1 MIEQQSAISNQLSAI
16 SIQSEKAPNFFKRLN
31 SEHCSLFTDK
41 KGFSLVEL
49 MVTMVI
55 FVIVIAAASGIFT
68 GLLTQFKQQ
77 SRIAETNIE
86 GIIGLEILRYDIEHA
101 GYGLPW
107 GGLIAY
113 TESAVN
119 PFNLNDSPNPPRAI
133 VSSDDIAAAG
143 YVAGTDYLV
152 IKALNVAKTDLT
164 ANSPEKWTLLKD
176 PTSVPFDP
184 PTPFNPRQW
193 GTLSGSEDT
202 TQTLQAND
210 RVIVFAGPTAT
221 TERVLVTNGG
231 VFYATYGANGA
242 NLTADPWQ
250 PQDINETRLV
260 YGLSSAS
267 DPLPVRPFNR
277 ADYFVQTP
285 AARPQ
290 RCAPGTGI
298 LYKAT
303 MNHDGAGTFVLLPLL
318 DCVADMQVIFRLD
331 ANDDGTIDNTTDDI
345 SGLSAQ
351 QIREQVREVRVYI
364 LAHEG
369 QRDTNYTYANATIT
383 VGEFGLGRDFDLAA
397 NGIDNW
403 QNYRWKVYTLIA
415 KPNNLR

>member
-1 MIEQQSAISNQLSAI
+1 MIKSQSAMSYQQNRNRFEAG
-16 SIQSEKAPNFFKRLN
+16 
-31 SEHCSLFTDK
+31 FT
-41 KGFSLVEL
+41 LVEL

-133 VSSDDIAAAG
+133 VSWNDIGGG
-143 YVAGTDYLV
+143 YVGGTDYLV

-184 PTPFNPRQW
+184 PTPFNPREW
-193 GTLSGSEDT
+193 GTLTGSEDAA
-202 TQTLQAND
+202 QTLQAGD
-210 RVIVFAGPTAT
+210 RVIVFEGPTAT
-221 TERVLVTNGG
+221 AERVLVTNGG
-231 VFYATYGANGA
+231 AFYTTYGANGA

-250 PQDINETRLV
+250 PREVNETRLV

-285 AARPQ
+285 AAMPR
-290 RCAPGTGI
+290 RCAAGTGI
-298 LYKAT
+298 LYKAI
-303 MNHDGAGTFVLLPLL
+303 MSHDAAGTFTLLPLL
-318 DCVADMQVIFRLD
+318 DCVADMQVGYALD
-331 ANDDGTIDNTTDDI
+331 NNEDGSFVDGEGGDAYGDDI
-345 SGLSAQ
+345 TVLTAQ
-351 QIREQVREVRVYI
+351 QIRTRVKEVRVYI

-369 QRDTNYTYANATIT
+369 QRDTNYTYPNATIT
-383 VGEFGLGRDFDLAA
+383 VGESGLGRIFTFAA
-397 NGIDNW
+397 SGIADW
-403 QNYRWKVYTLIA
+403 QNYRWKLYTLVA